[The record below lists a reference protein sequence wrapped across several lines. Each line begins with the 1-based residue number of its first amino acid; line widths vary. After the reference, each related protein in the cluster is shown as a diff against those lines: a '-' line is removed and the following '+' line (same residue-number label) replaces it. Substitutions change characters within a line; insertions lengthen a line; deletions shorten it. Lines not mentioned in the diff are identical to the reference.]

1 MSSNTLLALRPTLE
15 ALHAK
20 YHWPIYRVMDPVEV
34 VWGYACEEDQ
44 AIAGL
49 WAALFAWGKRSVSI
63 QKTRLLLGALSPSPY
78 AYLRSGKPLLV
89 SLRHRTWR
97 PETITLLWE
106 NLQELYGRYG
116 SLMRFFEPYRESLW
130 EGVAAFQAEMTKKA
144 PALRRHLGD
153 LRKGSASKKLWLW
166 LRWMIRKDAID
177 PGPWAHTF
185 SPAHLYIPLDV
196 HLLSWARHYNLL
208 SHSNANW
215 KAVLTL
221 TEAFRAIAPHDPLRY
236 DFAIL
241 TASSLGELHLPGRLT
256 KKSLTPQGG

>member
-15 ALHAK
+15 TLYAK
-20 YHWPIYRVMDPVEV
+20 YHRPIYRVMDPVDV
-34 VWGYACEEDQ
+34 VWDYACEEDQ

-89 SLRHRTWR
+89 SLRHRTWK
-97 PETITLLWE
+97 PETIALLWE
-106 NLQELYGRYG
+106 NLRELYGRYG
-116 SLMRFFEPYRESLW
+116 GLQAFFGPYREDLS
-130 EGVAAFQAEMTKKA
+130 EGVAAFQAEMTKRA

-153 LRKGSASKKLWLW
+153 LQRGSASKKLCLW

-196 HLLSWARHYNLL
+196 HLLSWARHHNLICY
-208 SHSNANW
+208 SNASW
-215 KAVLTL
+215 KATLTL
-221 TEAFRAIAPHDPLRY
+221 TKAFREIAPHDPLRY

-241 TASSLGELHLPGRLT
+241 TASSLGALHLPGRSAKQLIP
-256 KKSLTPQGG
+256 KEG